1 MMFLH
6 NLCLYA
12 PGNSLHTKR
21 VDVLVADGLIAA
33 MGEHLARPQDAR
45 VLEMEGAWVSVGFFD
60 PRCHASLQGW
70 EQRERPDT
78 LVAAARAG
86 GYTGLCLMPDA
97 RPVLDQAQG
106 VRGLLQSMHSQPLE
120 VMVAC
125 ALTKGMAGESMAEL
139 YDLMQAGA
147 GVCTDNLKTITNPR
161 LLTLALQYARDLKL
175 PLWHFPDEPTLSKGG
190 QMHEGNESVKL
201 GLRGVPALAEHLG
214 VSRDTELALYAQA
227 PLHLGPL
234 SSAYSLRI
242 IEQAREKGAAITAE
256 VGIPHLLADD
266 AHLRSFESIWKAR
279 PPYRDAENRLA
290 LVKAVQEGRVDA
302 LSAMHQPRTVEE
314 KEVEFDHALPGISNL
329 STAFAVA
336 NTALGARGFESL
348 LELLTIRNRK
358 AVGASVPTL
367 AVGEAANLCI
377 VHPGIDWIPKADPS
391 ASPNNPW
398 LGKELKGKVL
408 ATCFHN
414 HWIMN

>member
-6 NLCLYA
+6 NVCLHS
-12 PGNSLHTKR
+12 PGNPLHTQR
-21 VDVLVADGLIAA
+21 VDVLVSDGVIAA
-33 MGEHLARPQDAR
+33 LGKYLKRPQEAR
-45 VLEMEGAWVSVGFFD
+45 VLELDGAWVSVGFFD

-106 VRGLLQSMHSQPLE
+106 VRGLLQSMQKEPLE
-120 VMVAC
+120 VTVAC
-125 ALTKGMAGESMAEL
+125 ALTKGMEGESMAEL
-139 YDLMQAGA
+139 FDLMQAGA
-147 GVCTDNLKTITNPR
+147 RVCTDNLKTITNPR
-161 LLTLALQYARDLKL
+161 LLTLALQYARDLGL
-175 PLWHFPDEPTLSKGG
+175 PLWHFPDEPMLSKGA

-201 GLRGVPALAEHLG
+201 GMRGVPSMAEHLG
-214 VSRDTELALYAQA
+214 VARDAELALYAQA

-234 SSAYSLRI
+234 SSAHSLSI
-242 IEQAREKGAAITAE
+242 IEEARAKGAFITAE

-266 AHLRSFESIWKAR
+266 EQLRSFDAIWKAR
-279 PPYRDAENRLA
+279 PPYRDAENRRA
-290 LVKAVQEGRVDA
+290 LVQAVQEGRVDA
-302 LSAMHQPRTVEE
+302 LSAMHQPRTTEE

-329 STAFAVA
+329 YTAFAVA
-336 NTALGARGFESL
+336 NTALGSGGMAAL
-348 LELLTIRNRK
+348 LELLTVRNRM
-358 AVGASVPTL
+358 AVGLPVPTI

-377 VHPGIDWIPKADPS
+377 VHPETVWTPHADPS
-391 ASPNNPW
+391 ASRNNPW

-408 ATCFHN
+408 ASCYHN
-414 HWIMN
+414 HWVVN